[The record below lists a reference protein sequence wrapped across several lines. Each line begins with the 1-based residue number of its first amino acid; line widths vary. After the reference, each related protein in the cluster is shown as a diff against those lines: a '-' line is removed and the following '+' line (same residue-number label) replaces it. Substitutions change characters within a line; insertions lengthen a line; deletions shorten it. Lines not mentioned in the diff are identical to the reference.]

1 MIINFFF
8 RETEKLFS
16 IFLKVNVE
24 SVPTTLDTNCS
35 TLGKQSAV
43 CLHFLFTFFCLHFV
57 CLQIS
62 DDDQEEVSTSIGDL
76 LRKVR
81 KQSPGS
87 LVPKS
92 PMIPECI
99 GQIGIMQ
106 QPMIPTPGDRT
117 DIFRDPGFLGTFFVK
132 LIDSCIISH
141 KNFVKFQ
148 EIFGKQCSNKINFT

>member
-1 MIINFFF
+1 M
-8 RETEKLFS
+8 
-16 IFLKVNVE
+16 
-24 SVPTTLDTNCS
+24 
-35 TLGKQSAV
+35 
-43 CLHFLFTFFCLHFV
+43 FTFFVYILLFTLIV

-148 EIFGKQCSNKINFT
+148 EIFVKYTGIINQFHEKINDAGFVLIKLFRYILLYLNWHFF